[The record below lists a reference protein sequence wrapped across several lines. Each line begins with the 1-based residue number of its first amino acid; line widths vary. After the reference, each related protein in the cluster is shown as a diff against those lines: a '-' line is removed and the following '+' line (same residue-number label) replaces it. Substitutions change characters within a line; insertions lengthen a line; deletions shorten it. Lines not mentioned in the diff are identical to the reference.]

1 VDHHGLMTRPLIGI
15 TSEMAAAGWGDRV
28 REAVLL
34 PASYARA
41 IERSGCVPVLLPYAP
56 YHAADLVSGLDGLVF
71 SDGPDLG
78 AGHSGISRQDRA
90 GHSGASRQ
98 DGAGHSG
105 ASRQHGAGHGGASR
119 QDGAGHG
126 GASRPGGAG
135 QPAAG
140 SAASA
145 ASAAAAAS
153 AASTASTAPA
163 ASAAS
168 TASAARDASEF
179 ALMRAA
185 ILARLPLLAIGRGMH
200 LLNAAKGGSLT
211 DHHGDNGTS
220 PGPVT
225 WIARD
230 VRLSPDSKLGQ
241 LLGPSLTVQ
250 FARAPEGHDQTVDR
264 LGNGLAAAAW
274 ADGESVEAIE
284 LAGHPFALGVRWH
297 PEQDDDLRIFEGLR
311 AAAGSR
317 PAAA

>member
-1 VDHHGLMTRPLIGI
+1 MTRPLIGI

-41 IERSGCVPVLLPYAP
+41 VERSGCVPVLLPYAP
-56 YHAADLVSGLDGLVF
+56 YHAADLVAGLDGVVF
-71 SDGPDLG
+71 SDGAEIG
-78 AGHSGISRQDRA
+78 A

-98 DGAGHSG
+98 DGAG
-105 ASRQHGAGHGGASR
+105 
-119 QDGAGHG
+119 
-126 GASRPGGAG
+126 
-135 QPAAG
+135 QPAPG
-140 SAASA
+140 
-145 ASAAAAAS
+145 
-153 AASTASTAPA
+153 STASTVATG
-163 ASAAS
+163 S
-168 TASAARDASEF
+168 TVATVATPRDASEF

-185 ILARLPLLAIGRGMH
+185 ILARLPLLAIGRGMR
-200 LLNAAKGGSLT
+200 LLNAARGGSLT
-211 DHHGDNGTS
+211 DHRGGNGTS

-225 WIARD
+225 WTARD
-230 VRLSPDSKLGQ
+230 VRLSPESRLGQ
-241 LLGPSLTVQ
+241 LLGPSLTAQ
-250 FARAPEGHDQTVDR
+250 FASELNGHDQTVDR

-274 ADGESVEAIE
+274 TDAESIEAIE

>member
-78 AGHSGISRQDRA
+78 AGHSGISRQD
-90 GHSGASRQ
+90 
-98 DGAGHSG
+98 GAGHS
-105 ASRQHGAGHGGASR
+105 GASR